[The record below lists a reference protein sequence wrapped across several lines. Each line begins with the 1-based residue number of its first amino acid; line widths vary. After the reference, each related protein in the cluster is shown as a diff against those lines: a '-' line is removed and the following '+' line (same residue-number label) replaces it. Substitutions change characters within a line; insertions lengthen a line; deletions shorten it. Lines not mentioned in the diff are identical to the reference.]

1 MMGLFTRKKNPKD
14 ELSNMLNGYEIPSFS
29 KVVMNVLQLLRDPD
43 SSMAAIAKEI
53 NYDPALVLSV
63 FQMVNSAAFGLR
75 KRCDDIKQAV
85 TLLGRGRLEA
95 IVLTQAVK
103 TAQPE
108 SNVAW
113 FDNKVFW
120 QTSAKRA
127 TLARNFASKLHPA
140 SATQAFTAGML
151 QDMGIPVLVA
161 TMKKKY
167 EKVITTSIN
176 DKTAMIDV
184 EKEMLNFDHQ
194 LVGEL
199 MATEW
204 NLPESLIGSISKHHD
219 IGVVEPAVGLVS
231 LLRDGD
237 VDGSRERLM
246 NTSNERFNLDADEID
261 KMIETAYDE
270 AASINLA

>member
-1 MMGLFTRKKNPKD
+1 MGIFTRKKNPKD

-43 SSMAAIAKEI
+43 SSMPAIAKEI

-113 FDNKVFW
+113 FDNKTFW

-127 TLARNFASKLHPA
+127 TLARNFASKLHP
-140 SATQAFTAGML
+140 STATQAFTAGML

-161 TMKKKY
+161 TMNKKY
-167 EKVITTSIN
+167 EKVVAASVKDKKTMIEIEN
-176 DKTAMIDV
+176 DLLT
-184 EKEMLNFDHQ
+184 FDHQ

-204 NLPESLIGSISKHHD
+204 NLPETLIGSISHHHD
-219 IGVVEPAVGLVS
+219 IEVVDPAVGLVS
-231 LLRDGD
+231 ILRDAD
-237 VDGSRERLM
+237 LDGSTERLM
-246 NTSNERFNLDADEID
+246 NTSNERFNLDNEEIEQ
-261 KMIETAYDE
+261 MIATAYDE
-270 AASINLA
+270 AASINLG